1 MAVFNF
7 QLACVLCLLDPAG
20 QEQGWVLSF
29 ELHQPEIQAE
39 IPPWHL
45 GNCPARARNICQQLE
60 RQVVRCWKGATA
72 ASARPAKSRTWPPEA
87 L

>member
-1 MAVFNF
+1 MLNF
-7 QLACVLCLLDPAG
+7 QLACIWCLLDLAG
-20 QEQGWVLSF
+20 QEQGCVLSF

-45 GNCPARARNICQQLE
+45 GNCPARARNIRQQLA

-72 ASARPAKSRTWPPEA
+72 ASAHPVKSSTLFPEA